1 VKSGPADSD
10 NPSSA
15 RGGTVRRRSNLL
27 VIIGLV
33 TFVLGLLAVY
43 VVTSEDDDD
52 TGGTATGAGTVEV
65 LVATELLT
73 AGARGDDVIAD
84 GGVATERINRADLQ
98 PDALLT
104 QSQLSN
110 TVLTLNFA
118 DGEQIR
124 SSGLRTLGG
133 VRPPI
138 PEGFE
143 AVAVDIGLVAAGANT
158 IIPGDR
164 VNVYLVAPDL
174 VTGAGTTAEGETVAF
189 PSAPRTELLLTNTL
203 VLDVQPG
210 PAPLT
215 VSQAPDPALA
225 ATAPTNGTLI
235 VVLAL
240 ETTDAEKVIFSSTAT
255 GLGLY
260 LSRVP
265 LDEDG
270 NGPTPSGPTTGVDA
284 GTVLTEE
291 ADTAFTRT
299 NG

>member
-1 VKSGPADSD
+1 M
-10 NPSSA
+10 
-15 RGGTVRRRSNLL
+15 RRRSSLL

-33 TFVLGLLAVY
+33 SFVLGLLAVY
-43 VVTSEDDDD
+43 VVTTDEDGDGGSASGSD
-52 TGGTATGAGTVEV
+52 TVDV
-65 LVATELLT
+65 LVATEALT
-73 AGARGDDVIAD
+73 AGARGDEVIAD

-98 PDALLT
+98 ADALVT

-143 AVAVDIGLVAAGANT
+143 AVAVDIELVAAGANT

-164 VNVYLVAPDL
+164 VNVFLVAPAL
-174 VTGAGTTAEGETVAF
+174 VAGVGTTAEGETVTF
-189 PSAPRTELLLTNTL
+189 PTATPRSELLLTNTL

-215 VSQAPDPALA
+215 VAQSSDPALA
-225 ATAPTNGTLI
+225 ASAPTSGTLI

-240 ETTDAEKVIFSSTAT
+240 NTKDAEKVIFSSTAT
-255 GLGLY
+255 GLELY

-265 LDEDG
+265 LDEEG
-270 NGPTPSGPTTGVDA
+270 NGPAPAGPTSGVDA
-284 GTVLTEE
+284 GSVLAEE
-291 ADTAFTRT
+291 ADSAFGRS

>member
-1 VKSGPADSD
+1 M
-10 NPSSA
+10 
-15 RGGTVRRRSNLL
+15 RRRSNLL

-43 VVTSEDDDD
+43 VVTSEDEDS
-52 TGGTATGAGTVEV
+52 GGTAVGSDTVEV
-65 LVATELLT
+65 LVATEALT

-98 PDALLT
+98 PDALVT

-143 AVAVDIGLVAAGANT
+143 AVAVDIELVAAGANT

-164 VNVYLVAPDL
+164 VNVYLVAPNL
-174 VTGAGTTAEGETVAF
+174 MTGVSTTAEGETVTF
-189 PSAPRTELLLTNTL
+189 PTATPRTELLLTNTL

-215 VSQAPDPALA
+215 VSQPSDPALA

-240 ETTDAEKVIFSSTAT
+240 DPTDAEKVIFSSTAI
-255 GLGLY
+255 GLQLY

-265 LDEDG
+265 LDDEG
-270 NGPTPSGPTTGVDA
+270 NGPVPSGPTNGVDA
-284 GTVLTEE
+284 GSVLTEE
-291 ADTAFTRT
+291 ADTAFTRA